1 MVEKRNN
8 HKITTEI
15 MLSELMTILAGY
27 PFRGRIS
34 DIPSEILKALQAK
47 DLSELDEL
55 REDNLIIPNLTKK
68 RDADWL

>member
-15 MLSELMTILAGY
+15 MLSELMTIQAGY

-34 DIPSEILKALQAK
+34 DIPSGILKALQAK